1 MIKKN
6 IFSFLV
12 ALIILY
18 LSLTS
23 SHTFDEVPM
32 FDVPYFD
39 KFVHFAMYFGL
50 MAVIIFENRRSIKG
64 GVKLFL
70 ISLIPLSYGIILE
83 ILQSM
88 LTNTR
93 SGNIYDALADEA
105 GILTAV
111 LIGSIYLKK
120 IKSGIY

>member
-1 MIKKN
+1 MVKKH

-23 SHTFDEVPM
+23 SHTFDSVPM

-39 KFVHFAMYFGL
+39 KFVHFSMYFGL
-50 MAVIIFENRRSIKG
+50 MAVIIFENRRSVKG
-64 GVKLFL
+64 AAKLFL

-83 ILQSM
+83 ILQAL

-120 IKSGIY
+120 IKSSIY